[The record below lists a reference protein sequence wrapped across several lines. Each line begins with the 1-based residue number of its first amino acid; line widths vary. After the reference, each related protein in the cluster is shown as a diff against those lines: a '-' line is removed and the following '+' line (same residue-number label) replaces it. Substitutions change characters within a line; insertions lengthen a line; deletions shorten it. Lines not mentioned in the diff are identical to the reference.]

1 MNPDLLERVLACRDL
16 PTLPAVAM
24 RVVELTG
31 NDSVNVKQ
39 LADAIQNDQ
48 ALAAKI
54 LRTVNSSLYAIRTR
68 CSSINQAIVMLGMSA
83 VKSLALG
90 FTLVSAI
97 RDAKTAGLDMDE
109 HWRRALY
116 TAIAARCIAQKARL
130 PNPEE
135 CFLGGLLQDV
145 GMVALYLTLG
155 RPYLEVI
162 AAAKGDHH
170 AVMKHELRV
179 LEVHHADVGAM
190 LAKRWKLPESLV
202 MPIKYHE
209 RPTAAPLEHTGVVRA
224 VGLGNI
230 AADVLCSPEPAVAL
244 RRFYERAQQW
254 FSLDYSQADDVLRS
268 IHESAREARALL
280 AVPPGDLPNTLAL
293 LQAARE
299 QLRNTGIHEG
309 EHGSQAHP
317 SADAQTVDD
326 LTGVASRLQF
336 DRALVAA
343 FEQTHRGVGPLSVAL
358 FEVDELEAITD
369 RFGRDAADTV
379 LISVAGKI
387 EQCVAPMGGL
397 VARYDAS
404 RFAALMPRIDRA
416 GAVRAGEAS
425 RQHIAAE
432 KIQLVAA
439 KMGAPPSITASVSVG
454 VASVDESSVKRFE
467 EPGALMGIVEQAAR
481 AAQKAGQNAIRVYAP
496 AA

>member
-31 NDSVNVKQ
+31 NDSVNVRQ
-39 LADAIQNDQ
+39 LADTIQNDQ

-68 CSSINQAIVMLGMSA
+68 CSNINQAIVMLGMSA

-90 FTLVSAI
+90 FSLVSAI
-97 RDAKTAGLDMDE
+97 RDSKTEGLDMDE

-162 AAAKGDHH
+162 AAAQGDHR

-209 RPTAAPLEHTGVVRA
+209 RPTAAPLEYTGVVRA
-224 VGLGNI
+224 VGLGNL
-230 AADVLCSPEPAVAL
+230 ASDVLCAPEPAPAL

-254 FSLDYSQADDVLRS
+254 FALDFSQADDVLRS
-268 IHESAREARALL
+268 IHESAREARTLL
-280 AVPPGDLPNTLAL
+280 AVPAGSLPNAVAL
-293 LQAARE
+293 LDAARE

-317 SADAQTVDD
+317 SSDAQTVDD

-343 FEQTHRGVGPLSVAL
+343 FEQTHRGIGPLSIAL
-358 FEVDELEAITD
+358 FEVDDLDAINE
-369 RFGRDAADTV
+369 RCGRDAGDTV
-379 LISVAGKI
+379 LISIAGKI
-387 EQCVAPMGGL
+387 EKSVAPMGGL

-404 RFAALMPRIDRA
+404 RFAALMPRVDRA

-425 RQHIAAE
+425 RQQIAAE

-439 KMGAPPSITASVSVG
+439 KMGAPASIAVSVSVG
-454 VASVDESSVKRFE
+454 VASVDESSIKRFE
-467 EPGALMGIVEQAAR
+467 ESGALMGIVEQAAR
-481 AAQKAGQNAIRVYAP
+481 AARKAGQNAIRVYAP

>member
-31 NDSVNVKQ
+31 DDSVNVRE
-39 LADAIQNDQ
+39 LATAIQNDQ
-48 ALAAKI
+48 ALSAKI

-68 CSSINQAIVMLGMSA
+68 CSSINQAIVLLGLSA

-90 FTLVSAI
+90 FSLISAI
-97 RDAKTAGLDMDE
+97 RDSKTTGLDMND

-116 TAIAARCIAQKARL
+116 TAIAARCIAQKAHL

-145 GMVALYLTLG
+145 GQIALYLTLG

-162 AAAKGDHH
+162 ASAGGDHRK
-170 AVMKHELRV
+170 VIKHEMRV
-179 LEVHHADVGAM
+179 LETHHADVGAL
-190 LAKRWKLPESLV
+190 LAKRWKLPEALV

-209 RPTAAPLEHTGVVRA
+209 KPTAAPLEFTGIVRA
-224 VGLGNI
+224 VGLGNL
-230 AADVLCSPEPAVAL
+230 AADVLDSSEPAAAL

-254 FSLDYSQADDVLRS
+254 FSLDYSQSDDVLRA
-268 IHESAREARALL
+268 IHEGAREARKLL
-280 AVPPGDLPNTLAL
+280 SIPPGDLPDTVAL
-293 LQAARE
+293 LDAARE
-299 QLRNTGIHEG
+299 QLRNTGVHAG
-309 EHGSQAHP
+309 EHGSQASP
-317 SADAQTVDD
+317 SADLQTVDD

-343 FEQTHRGVGPLSVAL
+343 FEQTRRGVGPLSVAL
-358 FEVDELEAITD
+358 FEVDDLEALSE
-369 RFGRDAADTV
+369 RCGRDAADTV
-379 LISVAGKI
+379 LISVAGKL
-387 EQCVAPMGGL
+387 EKCVAPLGGL
-397 VARYDAS
+397 VARYDAR

-416 GAVRAGEAS
+416 GAVRCSETV
-425 RQHIAAE
+425 RQQIAAE
-432 KIQLVAA
+432 RIQLVAA
-439 KMGAPPSITASVSVG
+439 TAGSPPIINASVSVG
-454 VASVDESSVKRFE
+454 VASLDEQSIARFE
-467 EPGALMGIVEQAAR
+467 ETGALMNIVEQAAK
-481 AAQKAGQNAIRVYAP
+481 AAMRAGQNAIRVYAP